1 MLRKSQLKNQI
12 VKIIIM
18 KKIILAAVLLVS
30 ALSFTSC
37 SSDDNSTENVQTESK
52 YKGTWTGVYSGE
64 ASGTWT
70 AQIDANGE
78 FTGQASSPVAST
90 VFIMKG
96 TISDS
101 GVLDADFYVNNTI
114 VGVFNGTLN
123 ANSGQGN
130 WTNTLLNLS
139 GTWQG
144 AKN

>member
-1 MLRKSQLKNQI
+1 MFVKSQLRINLKKN
-12 VKIIIM
+12 KIM

-52 YKGTWTGVYSGE
+52 FKGTWSGTYSGE

-78 FTGQASSPVAST
+78 FMGQASSPVAST
-90 VFIMKG
+90 VFTMKG
-96 TISDS
+96 TVSDS
-101 GVLDADFYVNNTI
+101 GELDADFYVNNSV

-130 WTNTLLNLS
+130 WTNTLLSLS

-144 AKN
+144 TKN